1 MSPTNN
7 SQQQP
12 RNPATPDLLSRVTLY
27 RTRRR
32 VKKYD
37 RLLRNFRWILAL
49 VSATHTGLEV
59 YRIPFNFSC
68 GTPSPHHITEQ
79 NTRHTISL
87 SLSSSS
93 LPLFTSSSLPLL
105 SFLFFSLNSFFV
117 CNTYGCGVI
126 VVDDDNIVL
135 LYRYISIDGI
145 N

>member
-105 SFLFFSLNSFFV
+105 SFLFFSLNSFFF